1 MVMDQF
7 KSEIEHEAKVNQ
19 TIRNTTLQRSLAIPI
34 PTSWEEH
41 RPIWCSL
48 KLNLCLRGVNQSIS
62 KVWQK
67 VIEYVQDRIGYIRS
81 GYFSQGQNEIRI
93 TGKIDLFEQVDLM
106 NMKYEIQQFT
116 GVVCKMEMENFSFCD
131 KPNSSHT
138 STN

>member
-34 PTSWEEH
+34 PTSWEQH
-41 RPIWCSL
+41 TSIWCSL
-48 KLNLCLRGVNQSIS
+48 KLNLYLRGVNQSIS

-67 VIEYVQDRIGYIRS
+67 VIEYVQDHIGYIRS

-106 NMKYEIQQFT
+106 NMKHEIQQYT

-131 KPNSSHT
+131 KPDSNHT